1 MTNTKCK
8 LLGLSP
14 EIRSDRTPGPLGK
27 NDAADLDLRFCL
39 AGDTP
44 GPVGMGHDSGSVPLA
59 ASERVELRPFV
70 IGSNATLRL
79 LQSVA
84 TMVALDKLTVIKGG
98 ATLPNHN
105 TGPFPTL
112 DQLAIT
118 LIAGEMLVETG
129 DPGQIDLEKSR
140 LMKIYIQEFVGAIAS
155 GSQATAKFFIEK
167 DALKARAK
175 LSIDAKF
182 AKAQQYNSTRVSAAK
197 TMVASAAVVK
207 FQSTVVLK
215 TAAIFA
221 GWAGFGV
228 ELGFEIITDAIGDY
242 NKSKDSNAV
251 VVIVESALDETS
263 SEMSEEIQT
272 ELVEKSTEKWDS
284 YVNQLDHEISKLSR
298 QVQEKRGNRK
308 KRQGQAKRL
317 ASAEA
322 RAAKVAGSRAG
333 LSGAAKR
340 SGALKF
346 AGKSVGWAFWAD
358 DVLEAYGELIE
369 TLESTK

>member
-44 GPVGMGHDSGSVPLA
+44 GPVGMGNDSGSVPLA
-59 ASERVELRPFV
+59 TCERVELRQFV

-118 LIAGEMLVETG
+118 LFAGEMLIETG
-129 DPGQIDLEKSR
+129 DRDQIDLEKSK
-140 LMKIYIQEFVGAIAS
+140 LMNIYIHEFVVAIAAGAHS
-155 GSQATAKFFIEK
+155 TARFFIEK
-167 DALKARAK
+167 EAVKTRAK

-182 AKAQQYNSTRVSAAK
+182 AKAQHYNSTRVSAAK

-215 TAAIFA
+215 TAAMFT

-242 NKSKDSNAV
+242 NKAKDANAV
-251 VVIVESALDETS
+251 VVIVESALDETP
-263 SEMSEEIQT
+263 SEILEEIP
-272 ELVEKSTEKWDS
+272 EKSTEKWHT
-284 YVNQLDHEISKLSR
+284 YVNQLDQEISKLSR
-298 QVQEKRGNRK
+298 QVQEKRGSPKKGRNRP
-308 KRQGQAKRL
+308 KRL
-317 ASAEA
+317 ANAEA
-322 RAAKVAGSRAG
+322 RAVKAAGSKAG
-333 LSGAAKR
+333 LSAAAKR

-346 AGKSVGWAFWAD
+346 AGKSVGWAFWAK
-358 DVLEAYGELIE
+358 DVLEAYEELIE